1 MKKKY
6 YSENTLP
13 MTRRKF
19 PNPSSESAA
28 IQQTSRQIHGVEM
41 TLSTRETS
49 AHSPGSAS
57 LSKKHFSGSYFS
69 MNGRELVRTAS
80 QTLTFEMAANCN
92 IIKKLLPIFI
102 LMNML
107 PLFYAGE

>member
-1 MKKKY
+1 
-6 YSENTLP
+6 

-19 PNPSSESAA
+19 RNPSNESAA

-41 TLSTRETS
+41 TPSTRETS
-49 AHSPGSAS
+49 AHSLRSAS
-57 LSKKHFSGSYFS
+57 LSKKHFNGSYFS
-69 MNGRELVRTAS
+69 INGREFIRTAI
-80 QTLTFEMAANCN
+80 QRLTFEMAANCN